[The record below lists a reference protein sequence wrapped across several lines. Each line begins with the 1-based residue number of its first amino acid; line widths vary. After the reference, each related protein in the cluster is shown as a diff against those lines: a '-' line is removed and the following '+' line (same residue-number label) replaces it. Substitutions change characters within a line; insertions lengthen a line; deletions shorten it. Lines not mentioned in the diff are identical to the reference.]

1 MGSGEW
7 ARRWPRGELAAVAA
21 LSIIAIVLRLSQVG
35 LYSAYW
41 PDETHQYLEQAFRL
55 LTGHGLVPWEYVD
68 GLRSRLLP
76 LILAGPMAAG
86 RALGG
91 AEGGLIASRA
101 LIFLFAL
108 AMLPAAW
115 KIGRLTS
122 PAHAI
127 AALGAVGL
135 WFEIVTWSAHVL
147 TETISITSFVV
158 AAALL
163 MGKSGRQATFWA
175 GVLLA
180 FGAIMRIQHAP
191 AFAIFALAMLQLDIR
206 RWGFLLLGAL
216 PVLAISSAVDVA
228 FGQWPFEWVWQNYV
242 HTIAGTRGT
251 FFGESPSFWYLGE
264 FWTHW
269 LLALPVILWGA
280 IAAPAVYRPL
290 ILTALANLIVHMLI
304 GHKEYR
310 YIALSLSL
318 FVMLGAM
325 GWVSRLELAKSKAIR
340 DRAAAIVVVGTA
352 ILSLSLAI
360 RGPEDLDL
368 VRRST
373 MGKLQNVAG
382 RDPQLCGLGAVGP
395 DVWSITR
402 HPMDRQV
409 DIYISKQPE
418 RLLTAPAMGAFNQL
432 IAPPDLSPSRYAKGQ
447 CNGLGEYRYCLFKRP
462 GGCAPSAA
470 AAPFEVQRY
479 RRDLGF

>member
-21 LSIIAIVLRLSQVG
+21 LSVIAIVLRLSQVG

-147 TETISITSFVV
+147 TETISITAFLV

-163 MGKSGRQATFWA
+163 MGKAGRQAIFWA
-175 GVLLA
+175 GALLA

-191 AFAIFALAMLQLDIR
+191 AFAIFALAMLQLDMR
-206 RWGFLLLGAL
+206 RWGLLLLGAV

-242 HTIAGTRGT
+242 HTIAGTRGA

-269 LLALPVILWGA
+269 LWALPVILWGV
-280 IAAPAVYRPL
+280 IAAPPVYRPL

-310 YIALSLSL
+310 YIALSLTL
-318 FVMLGAM
+318 FVMLGAI

-340 DRAAAIVVVGTA
+340 GKAAAIVVAGTA
-352 ILSLSLAI
+352 VLSLSLAL

-382 RDPQLCGLGAVGP
+382 RDAQLCGLAAVGR
-395 DVWSITR
+395 DVWSITH

-409 DIYISKQPE
+409 DIYIFKQP
-418 RLLTAPAMGAFNQL
+418 LPTVTGPARSAYNEI
-432 IAPPDLSPSRYAKGQ
+432 IAPPEMPLPGYARGQ
-447 CNGLGEYRYCLFKRP
+447 CNGEGEYRYCLFKRP
-462 GGCAPSAA
+462 GGCTPSAE
-470 AAPFEVQRY
+470 AAPHEVQRY

>member
-101 LIFLFAL
+101 LIFLYAL
-108 AMLPAAW
+108 TMLPAAW

-147 TETISITSFVV
+147 TETISITAFLV

-163 MGKSGRQATFWA
+163 MGKAGRQATFWA
-175 GVLLA
+175 GALLA

-191 AFAIFALAMLQLDIR
+191 AFAIFALAMLQLDMR
-206 RWGFLLLGAL
+206 RWGMLLLGAL
-216 PVLAISSAVDVA
+216 PILAISSAVDVA

-242 HTIAGTRGT
+242 HTIAGNRGT
-251 FFGESPSFWYLGE
+251 FFGESPSFWYLGQ

-269 LLALPVILWGA
+269 LWALPFVLLGLVP
-280 IAAPAVYRPL
+280 APAAYRPL

-310 YIALSLSL
+310 YIALSLTL
-318 FVMLGAM
+318 FVMVSAI
-325 GWVSRLELAKSKAIR
+325 GWVSHLEMVKSPAIR
-340 DRAAAIVVVGTA
+340 RRAAAIVIGVTA
-352 ILSLSLAI
+352 ILSLSLAM

-373 MGKLQNVAG
+373 MGKLQNIAG
-382 RDPQLCGLGAVGP
+382 RDPQLCGLAAVGR
-395 DVWSITR
+395 DIWSITR

-409 DIYISKQPE
+409 DIYIFRNPV
-418 RLLTAPAMGAFNQL
+418 PAVTGPAGRAYNEI
-432 IAPPDLSPSRYAKGQ
+432 IAPPEMPLPGYVRRR
-447 CNGLGEYRYCLFKRP
+447 CNGEGEYRYCLFKRP
-462 GGCAPSAA
+462 GGCTPSAE
-470 AAPFEVQRY
+470 AAPHEVQRY
-479 RRDLGF
+479 RRELGL